1 MGSSLWRNGEQQ
13 HTSLPRVG
21 TGTPVPGEGHE
32 NPANKSEA
40 WKTEGREEGDGNQ
53 KETIAEIKCHRD
65 NYFQLTVV
73 GQS

>member
-21 TGTPVPGEGHE
+21 TGTPVSPKGHE

-40 WKTEGREEGDGNQ
+40 WKTEGREE
-53 KETIAEIKCHRD
+53 ETIAKIKCHRD